1 MRTATSGIEKNRAK
15 WTDFGR
21 RAFRIGA
28 DVDKIAAT
36 KVPSFNQWIREG
48 FEKESKKNIKV
59 SRNAAD
65 KGIMTTKGASNMNAN
80 EAIEIARKHIGSGTM
95 VSSAQLC
102 LADAVALQAKGEEEF
117 SKRRALNSVV
127 YSVGIFNSDYDRILQ
142 SMK

>member
-1 MRTATSGIEKNRAK
+1 MTTGIEKNRAK

-28 DVDKIAAT
+28 DVNKIAAT

-48 FEKESKKNIKV
+48 FEKESKKRLK
-59 SRNAAD
+59 SRTNAAD
-65 KGIMTTKGASNMNAN
+65 MGIMTTKGASNMNAN
-80 EAIEIARKHIGSGTM
+80 QAIEIAKSHIGSGTM

-102 LADAVALQAKGEEEF
+102 LADAVALQAKGDEDY
-117 SKRRALNSVV
+117 SKRRALNSVA
-127 YSVGIFNSDYDRILQ
+127 YSVGIFHSDYDRILQ

>member
-1 MRTATSGIEKNRAK
+1 MKTGVEKNRAK

-48 FEKESKKNIKV
+48 FEKESKKILKSGTV
-59 SRNAAD
+59 AAD
-65 KGIMTTKGASNMNAN
+65 KGIMTTKGASNMNAI
-80 EAIEIARKHIGSGTM
+80 EAIEIAKSHIGSGSM

-102 LADAVALQAKGEEEF
+102 LADAVALQAKGDEDY
-117 SKRRALNSVV
+117 SKRRALNSVA
-127 YSVGIFNSDYDRILQ
+127 YSVGIFHSDYDRILQ